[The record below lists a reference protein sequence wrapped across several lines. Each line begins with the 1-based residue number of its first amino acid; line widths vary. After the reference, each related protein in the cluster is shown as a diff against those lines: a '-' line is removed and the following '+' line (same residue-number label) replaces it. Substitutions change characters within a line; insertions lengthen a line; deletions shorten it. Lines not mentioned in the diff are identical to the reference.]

1 MSMKKLSFIN
11 KVIYFFN
18 TIAAATL
25 LISYILP
32 YVEPNNFALLSVLS
46 LAVPILLVLNMLFVV
61 YWLLRVKKQ
70 LLLSLIVLLLGYSYL
85 GLLYKFS
92 SSKNIESDHNIAIMN
107 FNVRLFNLYDWID
120 TSNLEGDIVD
130 FINESAPDVIAFQ
143 EYHPH
148 ENVKLSNYKYKH
160 EVLKGKRVKFG
171 QAIFSKFPIIN
182 SGSVEFPNTAN
193 NAIFADIVKGSDTLR
208 IYNVH
213 LQSSRIDPNLENYN
227 KEDSERLLKGVKQ
240 TFKMQQTQAEL
251 FLMHKKTS
259 PYKTVICGDFNN
271 TAYSYVYKEISDGM
285 KDTFKV
291 AGNGFGRTFAFK
303 YFPIRIDFILVD
315 EAFEV
320 NGFKTY
326 DDKLSDHFP
335 IVAKVSLEP

>member
-1 MSMKKLSFIN
+1 MKKLSFIN

-46 LAVPILLVLNMLFVV
+46 LAVPILLVLNILFMI

-92 SSKNIESDHNIAIMN
+92 SSKDIDNANNISVMN
-107 FNVRLFNLYDWID
+107 FNVRLFNLYDWIN
-120 TSNLEGDIVD
+120 TPNLETEIES
-130 FINESAPDVIAFQ
+130 FINKAQPDVIAFQ

-148 ENVKLSNYKYKH
+148 KNVKLSNYKYKH

-193 NAIFADIVKGSDTLR
+193 NAIFADIVKGVDTLR
-208 IYNVH
+208 VYNVH
-213 LQSSRIDPNLENYN
+213 LQSSHIDPNLENYN

-259 PYKTVICGDFNN
+259 PYKTIVCGDFNN
-271 TAYSYVYKEISDGM
+271 TAYSYVYKEISEGM
-285 KDTFKV
+285 KDTFKE

-315 EAFEV
+315 EVFEV

-326 DDKLSDHFP
+326 DNKLSDHFP
-335 IVAKVSLEP
+335 IMTKINLHK

>member
-1 MSMKKLSFIN
+1 MKKLSFIN

-18 TIAAATL
+18 SIAAATL
-25 LISYILP
+25 LIAYILP

-46 LAVPILLVLNMLFVV
+46 LAVPILLVLNILFVV

-92 SSKNIESDHNIAIMN
+92 SSKDIENDHNISVMN

-120 TSNLEGDIVD
+120 TPNLETEIVD
-130 FINESAPDVIAFQ
+130 FINTEQPDVIAFQ

-148 ENVKLSNYKYKH
+148 DNVNLSNYKYKH

-171 QAIFSKFPIIN
+171 QAIFSKFPIVN

-193 NAIFADIVKGSDTLR
+193 NAIFADIVKGTDTLR

-251 FLMHKKTS
+251 FLMHKKIS
-259 PYKTVICGDFNN
+259 PHKTVICGDFNN
-271 TAYSYVYKEISDGM
+271 TAYSYVYKEISEGM
-285 KDTFKV
+285 QDAFKE

-315 EAFEV
+315 EAFTI

-326 DDKLSDHFP
+326 EEKLSDHFP
-335 IVAKVSLEP
+335 IVAKVSVEE

>member
-1 MSMKKLSFIN
+1 MKKLSFIN

-18 TIAAATL
+18 SIAAATL
-25 LISYILP
+25 LISYVLP

-46 LAVPILLVLNMLFVV
+46 LAVPILLVLNILFVV

-92 SSKNIESDHNIAIMN
+92 SSKHIESDHNIAIMN

-120 TSNLEGDIVD
+120 TPNLESDIVD

-160 EVLKGKRVKFG
+160 EVLKGNRVKFG

-227 KEDSERLLKGVKQ
+227 KEDSERLLRGVKQ
-240 TFKMQQTQAEL
+240 TFKMQQTQTEL
-251 FLMHKKTS
+251 LLEHKKTS

-271 TAYSYVYKEISDGM
+271 TAYSYVYKEISEGM
-285 KDTFKV
+285 KDAFKE

-315 EAFEV
+315 DAFEV

-326 DDKLSDHFP
+326 DNKLSDHFP
-335 IVAKVSLEP
+335 IVAKIALHK